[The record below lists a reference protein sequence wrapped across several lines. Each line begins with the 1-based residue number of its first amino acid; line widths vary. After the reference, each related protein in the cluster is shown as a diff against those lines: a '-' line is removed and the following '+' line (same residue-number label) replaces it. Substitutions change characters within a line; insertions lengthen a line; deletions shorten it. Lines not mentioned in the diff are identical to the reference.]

1 MPDRNTLDSICKFIH
16 RQTIVKILVE
26 TAPGLKCLLDWIDV
40 RPQFCHSRGMKSIA
54 LLVTGLAFL
63 IVLTYAAQPAA
74 EVTHIP
80 AEKVAAGFAKGG
92 PLLETADYKIHTA
105 RRSAPG
111 EAELHDKDTDI
122 FHIIEGSAS
131 FVTGGTIANSR
142 TEAPGEIRGQ
152 EIAGGKTQRLKK
164 GDVIV
169 IPAGV
174 PHWFKE
180 VEGPFLYYVV
190 KVTQQGKK

>member
-1 MPDRNTLDSICKFIH
+1 
-16 RQTIVKILVE
+16 
-26 TAPGLKCLLDWIDV
+26 
-40 RPQFCHSRGMKSIA
+40 MKSTVLFAAVVA
-54 LLVTGLAFL
+54 LVIMLAR
-63 IVLTYAAQPAA
+63 AAQPVAD
-74 EVTHIP
+74 VTHIP
-80 AEKVAAGFAKGG
+80 AEKVAVGFAKGG
-92 PLLETADYKIHTA
+92 PLLETGDYKIHTA

-111 EAELHDKDTDI
+111 EAELHEKDTDI
-122 FHIIEGSAS
+122 FHIIDGSAS
-131 FVTGGTIANSR
+131 FVTGGTIGNPR
-142 TEAPGEIRGQ
+142 TEAPGEIRGK
-152 EIAGGKTQRLKK
+152 EITGGKTQRLKK